1 MAISFQPPY
10 SWPTNVNKYLFY
22 GGRDWPNIYSAE
34 LHSLHWIWGP
44 TIEPLICQWWEASG
58 QSATND
64 RLLTSHRKWGKP
76 DKNHFRRIRFRLM
89 LLLNFC
95 FGRTRHWPTVSSH
108 GPRQLWKPCENLC
121 KSCYYLVTILWKSC
135 NSCENL
141 VKISLS
147 EPYTRPVKISLFGF
161 PAIDNSI
168 VETKLIKSSLRVEIA
183 DLLFQ

>member
-1 MAISFQPPY
+1 MWINIFFMEA
-10 SWPTNVNKYLFY
+10 
-22 GGRDWPNIYSAE
+22 GRPNIYSAE

-76 DKNHFRRIRFRLM
+76 DKNNFRRIRFRLM

-95 FGRTRHWPTVSSH
+95 RGRTRHWPTVSSH
-108 GPRQLWKPCENLC
+108 GPRQLWKPYETLW
-121 KSCYYLVTILWKSC
+121 KLVQILWQ
-135 NSCENL
+135 SCENL
-141 VKISLS
+141 VKISSS
-147 EPYTRPVKISLFGF
+147 EHIPYTRPVKISLFGF